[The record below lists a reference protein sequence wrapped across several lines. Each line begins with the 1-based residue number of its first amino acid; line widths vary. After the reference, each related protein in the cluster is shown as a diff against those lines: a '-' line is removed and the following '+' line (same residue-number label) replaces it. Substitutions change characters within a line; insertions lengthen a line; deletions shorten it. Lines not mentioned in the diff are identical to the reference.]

1 MRLTIALMGVA
12 ALAACAPQI
21 PDSAA
26 GVGFDNSIEAQRAR
40 EAELAGLTP
49 AGTVVDPLAVSDE
62 ADTLA
67 AVPGAAAIEAAP
79 LPASVAAQTGGST
92 PDEIALG
99 AAAALDAVDAGSTTG
114 VLQAS
119 PDNPAPAQRSG
130 PGPEPG
136 SKPGSKPSLSDEN
149 DFQAVSGRESIESDA
164 ARIAQ
169 NKSQYQV
176 VAPTALPTRDSSAQP
191 NIVEYALSTS
201 NPVGNKIF
209 SRTGINLKD
218 KAARNCAAFPSADL
232 AQIAFLE
239 AGGPQK
245 DRRTLDPDGDG
256 YACGWNPVSF
266 RQAVNN

>member
-1 MRLTIALMGVA
+1 MRLIFAATGAVALTVLG
-12 ALAACAPQI
+12 ACAPQV

-49 AGTVVDPLAVSDE
+49 AGVVVDPLNVTDEQAAVSALPE
-62 ADTLA
+62 AT
-67 AVPGAAAIEAAP
+67 AIEAAP
-79 LPASVAAQTGGST
+79 LPAGLAAQSGAQSAT
-92 PDEIALG
+92 DDIALG
-99 AAAALDAVDAGSTTG
+99 AAAAIAASDSASG

-119 PDNPAPAQRSG
+119 PSNPAPTQVRG
-130 PGPEPG
+130 PG
-136 SKPGSKPSLSDEN
+136 LSDEN
-149 DFQAVSGRESIESDA
+149 DFAAVSNRESIESDA

-176 VAPTALPTRDSSAQP
+176 VAPTALPSRDTDAQP
-191 NIVEYALSTS
+191 NIVQYALSTS
-201 NPVGNKIF
+201 NPVGNKIY
-209 SRTGINLKD
+209 SRAGINLKD

-256 YACGWNPVSF
+256 YACSWNPTTF
-266 RQAVNN
+266 RNAVQN